1 MTRILFFQSPICK
14 TMESSIIFMSKLL
27 FLFTLYCI
35 QLIYII
41 TLSSTLSCLC
51 LIILGY
57 RYKFTIQMRPEGLD
71 EISQRK
77 AKMQRRGNEC
87 TLGYYLQLV
96 HSITHTYIYI
106 YTHVDVWVYTRAY
119 IFEFCTVLDTLHLQS
134 HLLIN
139 NISVQLIY

>member
-1 MTRILFFQSPICK
+1 
-14 TMESSIIFMSKLL
+14 MESSIIFMSKLL
-27 FLFTLYCI
+27 FLVTLYCI
-35 QLIYII
+35 QLRYII
-41 TLSSTLSCLC
+41 TVSSTLSCLC
-51 LIILGY
+51 LKILGY

-106 YTHVDVWVYTRAY
+106 YTRVY
-119 IFEFCTVLDTLHLQS
+119 IFEFCTILDTLHLQS

>member
-1 MTRILFFQSPICK
+1 
-14 TMESSIIFMSKLL
+14 
-27 FLFTLYCI
+27 
-35 QLIYII
+35 
-41 TLSSTLSCLC
+41 
-51 LIILGY
+51 
-57 RYKFTIQMRPEGLD
+57 MRPEGLD

-96 HSITHTYIYI
+96 HSITHTHIYI
-106 YTHVDVWVYTRAY
+106 HTRVY

-134 HLLIN
+134 YLLIN